1 MGRGG
6 NRLKKAVRNLE
17 QKFKAS
23 GKAGSTGRSGVK
35 GSLMGK
41 AGKGMPAKQMS
52 KKKKRTAK
60 KPMKPLGKA
69 GPLPKSYGPKKK
81 KATPAKK
88 KKLTAHDYRNRSKAR
103 GYAKS
108 KGSGTQSTI
117 TTVGKR
123 YYGR

>member
-17 QKFKAS
+17 QKFMESERAHWKKKAS
-23 GKAGSTGRSGVK
+23 GKATSG
-35 GSLMGK
+35 L
-41 AGKGMPAKQMS
+41 
-52 KKKKRTAK
+52 KKKRTTK
-60 KPMKPLGKA
+60 KPMKPLGKT